1 MPENFNMHEPIY
13 RNIEDEV
20 DKLSYAI
27 CFDDDQL
34 DTYSSEIAELILRIA
49 VEVEAISIELY
60 QKHCADPKDN
70 ISYDSAIK
78 ELDKIFKLNKTP
90 IMVTSESSY
99 FSDCERILLPFDGW
113 DKWERKKDNNTILGG
128 WHCAYQMLKH
138 NNLNDKYLTMKRY
151 GTLRYLIKI
160 CAALFLL
167 NFIRSGS
174 GRLMLNSKVFSI
186 VQIGEDG
193 QYGIWSRSY
202 SRRYIPLDEK
212 LVEIIKK

>member
-1 MPENFNMHEPIY
+1 MPEIFNIHEPIY
-13 RNIEDEV
+13 HNIEGGI

-27 CFDDDQL
+27 CFDDNQL
-34 DTYSSEIAELILRIA
+34 DTYSPEIVELILRIA

-60 QKHCADPKDN
+60 QKHCANPKDN

-78 ELDKIFKLNKTP
+78 ELDKVFKLDKTP
-90 IMVTSESSY
+90 IMTTSESSY
-99 FSDCERILLPFDGW
+99 FSDRERILLPFKGW
-113 DKWERKKDNNTILGG
+113 DKWEHKEDDDIILGD

-174 GRLMLNSKVFSI
+174 GRLMLNSRVFSI
-186 VQIGEDG
+186 VQVDDNS

-202 SRRYIPLDEK
+202 SGKYIPLDEK
-212 LVEIIKK
+212 LVDIIKK